1 MIFYF
6 TSFDITDFK
15 NKTDL
20 EIMQPY
26 VGTKSIV
33 IGTSSNHEIPN
44 HLGHNAMASQCC
56 SILMVQCILEA
67 YNGFIQNIATLQ
79 FKKISHMISHLLCS
93 YSEIQDNKYKRLA

>member
-26 VGTKSIV
+26 VGTKSIALAQAQTMRYQ
-33 IGTSSNHEIPN
+33 IILDTMQW
-44 HLGHNAMASQCC
+44 LHNAAQSLWYNAFWKHIMASFR
-56 SILMVQCILEA
+56 I
-67 YNGFIQNIATLQ
+67 
-79 FKKISHMISHLLCS
+79 
-93 YSEIQDNKYKRLA
+93 